1 MNNEQVLSVRQQYG
15 AYAGLSLTVLG
26 LTAILLPGASASFC
40 RFLGGADPILVVFG
54 AAVTGWAALGVL
66 RKQGGYEILRGRTTL
81 RGMIVAAVLATVMG
95 FAIVVADLLLRYP
108 ANINVP
114 WPEALLFYP
123 AIGFVAE
130 IFFHVVPLALLMLL
144 CSPLSRRWTEDR
156 FGWIAIICVAALE
169 PIFQVTFDRG
179 PFDRLDAY
187 TIIHVFV
194 FALLQLWVFRRYDF
208 FSMYGFRLWYYAYWH
223 LLWGVLR
230 LEWLF

>member
-1 MNNEQVLSVRQQYG
+1 M
-15 AYAGLSLTVLG
+15 
-26 LTAILLPGASASFC
+26 
-40 RFLGGADPILVVFG
+40 
-54 AAVTGWAALGVL
+54 
-66 RKQGGYEILRGRTTL
+66 
-81 RGMIVAAVLATVMG
+81 VAAGLATVMG

-108 ANINVP
+108 ANINAP

-144 CSPLSRRWTEDR
+144 FSPLSRRWNEDR
-156 FGWIAIICVAALE
+156 FGWIAIVCVAALE

-187 TIIHVFV
+187 TMIHVFV

-208 FSMYGFRLWYYAYWH
+208 FSMYGFRLCYYSYWH
-223 LLWGVLR
+223 VLWGALR